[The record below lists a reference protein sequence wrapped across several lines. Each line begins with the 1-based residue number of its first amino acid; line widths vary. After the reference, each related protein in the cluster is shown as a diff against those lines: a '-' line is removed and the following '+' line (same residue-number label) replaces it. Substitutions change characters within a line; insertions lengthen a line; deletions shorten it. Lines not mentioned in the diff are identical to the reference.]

1 MENENVDSCTIE
13 DDCQNRTDSVSV
25 KNKLL
30 LLLSNFSIIVFI
42 ISILGLLA
50 AVVLW
55 AFNLSDLASLI
66 AFLTCLFT
74 CFGFLMI

>member
-1 MENENVDSCTIE
+1 MKNENVDSCVIE
-13 DDCQNRTDSVSV
+13 DDCQNRSDSISV

-30 LLLSNFSIIVFI
+30 LLLSNFSVIVFI

-55 AFNLSDLASLI
+55 AFNSDLTSLI

-74 CFGFLMI
+74 CFGYLTI

>member
-1 MENENVDSCTIE
+1 MKNENVDSCVIE
-13 DDCQNRTDSVSV
+13 DDCQNRSDSVSV

-30 LLLSNFSIIVFI
+30 LLLSNFSVIVFI

-55 AFNLSDLASLI
+55 AFNSDLASLI

-74 CFGFLMI
+74 CFGYLTI

>member
-1 MENENVDSCTIE
+1 MKNENVDSCVIE
-13 DDCQNRTDSVSV
+13 DDCQNRSDSVSV

-30 LLLSNFSIIVFI
+30 LLLSNFSVIVFI

-55 AFNLSDLASLI
+55 AFNSDLASLV

-74 CFGFLMI
+74 CFGYLTI

>member
-1 MENENVDSCTIE
+1 MKNENVDSCVIE
-13 DDCQNRTDSVSV
+13 DDCQNRSDSISV

-30 LLLSNFSIIVFI
+30 LLLSNFSVIVFI

-55 AFNLSDLASLI
+55 AFNSDLASLI

-74 CFGFLMI
+74 CFGYLTI